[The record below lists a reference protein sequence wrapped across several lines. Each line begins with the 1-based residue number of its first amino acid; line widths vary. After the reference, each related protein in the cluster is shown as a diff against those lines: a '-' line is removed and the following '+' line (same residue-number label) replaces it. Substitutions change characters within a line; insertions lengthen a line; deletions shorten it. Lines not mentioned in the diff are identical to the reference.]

1 LSKGAL
7 LEIIRASPEKFE
19 KMASQM
25 HFTEKNSVVGEL
37 YKRAEILGES
47 PFG

>member
-7 LEIIRASPEKFE
+7 FEIIRAPQAKFE
-19 KMASQM
+19 KMANSM
-25 HFTEKNSVVGEL
+25 HFTDKNFVVGEL

-47 PFG
+47 PLG